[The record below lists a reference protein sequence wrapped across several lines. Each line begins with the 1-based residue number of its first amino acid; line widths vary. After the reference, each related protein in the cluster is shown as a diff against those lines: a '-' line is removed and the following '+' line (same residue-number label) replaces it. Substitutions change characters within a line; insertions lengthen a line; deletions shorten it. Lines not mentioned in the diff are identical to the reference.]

1 MTESDAPAA
10 PERPLERPKTAPPVP
25 PHPLYQPESDEVVW
39 HGRFPLQR
47 VRFRY
52 RRRDG
57 TLSGPLTWELARR
70 GEATMILPWDPV
82 SDRIALIEQFR
93 LPALAAG
100 EEPRMIELPAGL
112 VEPGES
118 VPETARRELEEE
130 AGLSSSRM
138 EQIGTFMLHQGYADE
153 RVHFHLA
160 CVSLEGGPAATGGLA
175 SEEEETAVLV
185 VDAAE
190 AFAMVAENR
199 IRNAPT
205 ALALLWLQVNHA
217 RLRDEWTR

>member
-1 MTESDAPAA
+1 MTETGAATPPRPA
-10 PERPLERPKTAPPVP
+10 LAPPVP
-25 PHPLYQPESDEVVW
+25 PHPLYASEADEVVW

-57 TLSGPLTWELARR
+57 SLSGALTWELLRR
-70 GEATMILPWDPV
+70 GQGAMILPWDPV
-82 SDRIALIEQFR
+82 TDRIALIEQFR

-100 EEPRMIELPAGL
+100 EAPRMTELPAGL
-112 VEPGES
+112 VEDGED
-118 VPETARRELEEE
+118 PNETARRELREET
-130 AGLSSSRM
+130 GLECTRVASL
-138 EQIGTFMLHQGYADE
+138 GTYMLMQGASDE

-160 CVSLEGGPAATGGLA
+160 RVSLPLVSPDAAAPGAGGLDA
-175 SEEEETAVLV
+175 ESEETV
-185 VDAAE
+185 VRVVEAGE

-205 ALALLWLQVNHA
+205 ALALLLLQVGHA
-217 RLRDEWTR
+217 RLRDEWME